1 MADNVEIQGLEF
13 QIVGNA
19 SEANQGLKALT
30 STLKKLQSVTSKGLG
45 LTAVANDVRQ
55 FNEAVGE
62 MDTTGITSMAD
73 AIRTIGSSSR
83 MLSTV
88 RGHLQAISDMDFS
101 RLTQAANVIGTIT
114 ANVSNTNPITTP
126 AAATTPVTG
135 AIPAETATAT
145 GSTQTVEQASAAMN
159 RASTAGE
166 RLKSVLNGV
175 GTTLKTIGK
184 VGVKGIATG
193 ITYPFLNTAKSIKS
207 ATKGAGQFLSSIK
220 RIAMYRAIRLLLSGI
235 TKALKDGIN
244 NLNAY
249 SKTMGTTFHQSLNTI
264 ATDALFLKNSLAAA
278 VAPIINALAPAIDF
292 LADKVAHL
300 LNLLAQLFA
309 RLSGKS
315 TYTKAVKA
323 ATEYGNAVGGAAEK
337 AKSFTAGFDELNVFD
352 PNSGGGG
359 GGGLGDVSKM
369 FEEATIDDEIS
380 SFADRLREL
389 FLSGSWYELGATIG
403 AKFNEIVDSIS
414 WDKLGTKIG
423 KGFTA
428 AVQTAY
434 GFMKTVDFSNLGKSI
449 ATAIN
454 HAVENM
460 DFGTF
465 GRLIIRGF
473 TAMIDTVGG
482 LLGGLDWGLLA
493 SKASDYLIG
502 AFDEASE
509 WFKSIDWTNVG
520 ETLWKS
526 VKDCVSN
533 IDFAGIAKS
542 FFTLLGTAIRSAAQF
557 LGGFFGSIGKD
568 IKKWWDKEIKGEN
581 WKETA
586 KNLLNAI
593 GEGFKNIGTWV
604 VENIAYP
611 FLDALTGG
619 YFTEQIELAGGDIV
633 AGFFGGIGKAFKN
646 VGTWIKTNIVD
657 PFVKF
662 FKDLFGIK
670 SPSTVM
676 AEIGGYV
683 VEGFFKGVGT
693 FRNFRSTISEWA
705 GAVVEWFRKGEDGKG
720 IVEHFKEFGS
730 NVVTGFK
737 DKVGTTYQTVKTNVT
752 TWASGVKDWF
762 TNGSYGGVNRT
773 TFSNYAN
780 EVISGF
786 REKVGATYQ
795 TVKSNITTWASNVR
809 DWFTN
814 SSYGGVNSTNFA
826 TYANNIITGFK
837 DKVGSTYSTVKS
849 SITTW
854 ASGVKDWFSG
864 SSYGGVNSTT
874 FGTYASNVLNGFK
887 NYISNNYTNVKSS
900 MTTFASKVKSWF
912 TDTVSYNSFYQVA
925 ADVVS
930 GFKNGIG
937 NLYQTCKNTISSWGS
952 SIIAWFKDK
961 LDSNSPSKVFERIG
975 EDTIRGYNLGIN
987 ALGGTTKGVVTSWAN
1002 SFTGVKPTMSFAVDT
1017 SALKYYDS
1025 KSFAQSI
1032 VPNVNSNHNFTVAG
1046 IAEAMQEFYHEYVE
1060 PTMMQMAEDMRRQA
1074 DKKEQTVVQIGNRT
1088 ITDAVTT
1095 QRNANGYQFTTA

>member
-101 RLTQAANVIGTIT
+101 RLTQAANVIG
-114 ANVSNTNPITTP
+114 
-126 AAATTPVTG
+126 AAANIGINRNNPTPEAVVQQGLTG
-135 AIPAETATAT
+135 ATPAETAHIQ
-145 GSTQTVEQASAAMN
+145 GVTQEVE
-159 RASTAGE
+159 RASQAEAEATSNGE
-166 RLKSVLNGV
+166 MWKRTLKGV
-175 GTTLKTIGK
+175 GMVFK
-184 VGVKGIATG
+184 GVLGLHKGIFKFVST
-193 ITYPFLNTAKSIKS
+193 PFIRAGNSIKS
-207 ATKGAGQFLSSIK
+207 AAKGAGQFLASIK
-220 RIAMYRAIRLLLSGI
+220 RIAMYRAIRMLLSAVVKG
-235 TKALKDGIN
+235 LKDGIN

-249 SKTMGTTFHQSLNTI
+249 SKTMGTTFHQSLNAI
-264 ATDALFLKNSLAAA
+264 ATDALYLKNSLAAVA
-278 VAPIINALAPAIDF
+278 APIINALAPALDF
-292 LADKVAHL
+292 LADKVARL

-352 PNSGGGG
+352 PNNGGGG

-380 SFADRLREL
+380 SFADRLKEL
-389 FLSGSWYELGATIG
+389 FKSGSWAELGVFLGETLNDAI
-403 AKFNEIVDSIS
+403 DSVP
-414 WDKLGTKIG
+414 WDALGTKLG
-423 KGFTA
+423 KGLNA
-428 AVQTAY
+428 IIQT
-434 GFMKTVDFSNLGKSI
+434 GHNFMKTVDFRKLGGYLTDAINNAVENIDFYSFGQLVMDFPVALVDAIVGAIEKADFKSI
-449 ATAIN
+449 AAAIGN
-454 HAVENM
+454 
-460 DFGTF
+460 FF
-465 GRLIIRGF
+465 
-473 TAMIDTVGG
+473 
-482 LLGGLDWGLLA
+482 
-493 SKASDYLIG
+493 KG
-502 AFDEASE
+502 AFDRASE
-509 WFKSIDWTNVG
+509 WLSSVDWGKMGSHVYKS
-520 ETLWKS
+520 L
-526 VKDCVSN
+526 KDVLLGL
-533 IDFAGIAKS
+533 DFSGIAKS
-542 FFTLLGTAIRSAAQF
+542 LYRMLGSALGAAVKF
-557 LGGFFGSIGKD
+557 LASFCADAWADIKEYFSQKIEECGGNIPAGLWKGIQDGLGNIGK
-568 IKKWWDKEIKGEN
+568 
-581 WKETA
+581 
-586 KNLLNAI
+586 
-593 GEGFKNIGTWV
+593 
-604 VENIAYP
+604 
-611 FLDALTGG
+611 
-619 YFTEQIELAGGDIV
+619 
-633 AGFFGGIGKAFKN
+633 
-646 VGTWIKTNIVD
+646 WIKENIVD
-657 PFVKF
+657 PFVEG
-662 FKDLFGIK
+662 FKECFGIH

-676 AEIGGYV
+676 EELGNYV

-693 FRNFRSTISEWA
+693 FRNFLNTVSEWA

-720 IVEHFKEFGS
+720 LIEHFKEFGS

>member
-13 QIVGNA
+13 KVVGDVEDA
-19 SEANQGLKALT
+19 C
-30 STLKKLQSVTSKGLG
+30 KGVNK
-45 LTAVANDVRQ
+45 LTA
-55 FNEAVGE
+55 
-62 MDTTGITSMAD
+62 S
-73 AIRTIGSSSR
+73 
-83 MLSTV
+83 
-88 RGHLQAISDMDFS
+88 
-101 RLTQAANVIGTIT
+101 
-114 ANVSNTNPITTP
+114 
-126 AAATTPVTG
+126 
-135 AIPAETATAT
+135 
-145 GSTQTVEQASAAMN
+145 
-159 RASTAGE
+159 
-166 RLKSVLNGV
+166 LNK
-175 GTTLKTIGK
+175 L
-184 VGVKGIATG
+184 
-193 ITYPFLNTAKSIKS
+193 KS
-207 ATKGAGQFLSSIK
+207 ATKGGLGLSSVITNELSGMRKVDGATQTLKNAKATATGAISSMKDVEKATEKATQSTNIFSKIAGTMLKGSLKATGWSLKQLFVKPFATVGRVIGWAGEKLGHFLSSLK
-220 RIAMYRAIRLLLSGI
+220 RIALYRAVRFILSTIVSSIKEGSE
-235 TKALKDGIN
+235 
-244 NLNAY
+244 NLYNY

-380 SFADRLREL
+380 SFADQLKAAFKGGDWKGL
-389 FLSGSWYELGATIG
+389 GKLLSDKVNEVIAGIDFAAAGTGLVNGVSAALEVVFGFVGGLNGR
-403 AKFNEIVDSIS
+403 EIVDGLCTFLKSVFNETSNRLGQIE
-414 WDKLGTKIG
+414 WRQLGNKLYTSLKDT
-423 KGFTA
+423 FT
-428 AVQTAY
+428 
-434 GFMKTVDFSNLGKSI
+434 GVDFS
-449 ATAIN
+449 
-454 HAVENM
+454 
-460 DFGTF
+460 
-465 GRLIIRGF
+465 
-473 TAMIDTVGG
+473 G
-482 LLGGLDWGLLA
+482 L
-493 SKASDYLIG
+493 
-502 AFDEASE
+502 
-509 WFKSIDWTNVG
+509 
-520 ETLWKS
+520 
-526 VKDCVSN
+526 
-533 IDFAGIAKS
+533 AKS
-542 FFTLLGTAIRSAAQF
+542 FFRLIGSALGSAVAF
-557 LGGFFGSIGKD
+557 LGSFCGSVWAD
-568 IKKWWDKEIKGEN
+568 IK
-581 WKETA
+581 
-586 KNLLNAI
+586 
-593 GEGFKNIGTWV
+593 
-604 VENIAYP
+604 AY
-611 FLDALTGG
+611 FSGK
-619 YFTEQIELAGGDIV
+619 IEECGGDIP
-633 AGFFGGIGKAFKN
+633 AGLWKGIKDAFKN
-646 VGTWIKTNIVD
+646 VGTWIKENMVD
-657 PFVKF
+657 PFVEG
-662 FKDLFGIK
+662 FKKCFGIH

-737 DKVGTTYQTVKTNVT
+737 DKVGTTYQTVKTNV
-752 TWASGVKDWF
+752 
-762 TNGSYGGVNRT
+762 
-773 TFSNYAN
+773 
-780 EVISGF
+780 
-786 REKVGATYQ
+786 
-795 TVKSNITTWASNVR
+795 TTWASNVR